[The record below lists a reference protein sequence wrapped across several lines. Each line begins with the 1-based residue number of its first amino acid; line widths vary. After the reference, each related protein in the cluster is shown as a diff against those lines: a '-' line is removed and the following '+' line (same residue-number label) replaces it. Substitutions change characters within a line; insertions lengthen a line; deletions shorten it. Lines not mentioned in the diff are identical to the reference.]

1 MTGMTGKRWI
11 AFFYAAALA
20 LWLAAGA
27 LGLARAGEP
36 VSLDPAAFSLVGAVE
51 AEPAADAPAGS
62 VTFLSTD
69 ADPQLYWEGEARV
82 DTVTVYMT
90 QDRPSGGVTLYYRTQ
105 GQADYSEA
113 RKVWADQTAP
123 GVWRFELSGV
133 EVTGLR
139 LDPDSEGGV
148 TSCLSAVALNEP
160 QPLWRRLVPDAGGLL
175 ALAAAPLL
183 LAALAGEL
191 TELAAPL
198 DKKRR

>member
-1 MTGMTGKRWI
+1 MRTRRLL
-11 AFFYAAALA
+11 AFFYAAALV
-20 LWLAAGA
+20 LWLAAAVLGA
-27 LGLARAGEP
+27 ARAGGP
-36 VSLDPAAFSLVGAVE
+36 LAVDPAAFSLVGAVE
-51 AEPAADAPAGS
+51 AGPAADAPAGS

-90 QDRPSGGVTLYYRTQ
+90 QDRPSGGVTLYYRTE
-105 GQADYSEA
+105 GQTDYSEA
-113 RKVWADQTAP
+113 RKVWADQAAP
-123 GVWRFELSGV
+123 GVWRFELGGV

-148 TSCLSAVALNEP
+148 TSCLAAVALNEP
-160 QPLWRRLVPDAGGLL
+160 RPLWRRLLPGAGGLL
-175 ALAAAPLL
+175 ALLALPLL

-198 DKKRR
+198 DKKRDERS